1 MAMVIIKRQKIL
13 FADSSK
19 LCHFFRAFLHDKIKN
34 KLVGGGKMEITNH
47 QKNYTKTVVSLSI
60 VINAIILLLFFSPI
74 GYRGDIDFDLTIFP
88 RMNAIFNSFTFV
100 FLLSA
105 LFAIKKKNIKVHR
118 NFIFAA
124 FTTTGL
130 FFVSYL
136 TYHYLQS
143 EPTHYGG
150 EGFMKAFYYFI
161 LITHSF
167 LAAVIVPL
175 ALFAFF
181 WAYPIKWKNIGKLSA
196 GQCPF
201 GCMSPLQECSFT
213 C

>member
-1 MAMVIIKRQKIL
+1 
-13 FADSSK
+13 
-19 LCHFFRAFLHDKIKN
+19 
-34 KLVGGGKMEITNH
+34 MEITNH

-181 WAYPIKWKNIGKLSA
+181 WGISNQVEKHRKIVRWAMPIWLYVAFTGVLVYLLI
-196 GQCPF
+196 
-201 GCMSPLQECSFT
+201 SPYY
-213 C
+213 